1 MKSISISEILECN
14 DFIRGM
20 GLDFRLHLR
29 DACGKQSC
37 WIESLSPE
45 NGRERHEMLYKAIE
59 EFFSRLRLK
68 LEYSE
73 DKTNFWLL

>member
-1 MKSISISEILECN
+1 MEHISISEILECN
-14 DFIRGM
+14 DFIRSV

-37 WIESLSPE
+37 WIESLSLQ
-45 NGRERHEMLYKAIE
+45 NGREQYEVLHKAIE
-59 EFFSRLRLK
+59 DFFDGLRLK

-73 DKTNFWLL
+73 DKTNFWLS